1 MFAKLLDANSSLSSD
16 QPLLEPSSKAY
27 LNLGEPRVFY
37 DTAFLVPGGRFL
49 VQSRRGHLEVWDLG
63 PPDTPA
69 LAEPILLCQSSTKPH
84 VLAHEMCDDKL
95 AVRMVG
101 DDTLR
106 VAVASGYT
114 TFVVSYHSHCRPL
127 R

>member
-1 MFAKLLDANSSLSSD
+1 MFAQLLEANSSLSSD
-16 QPLLEPSSKAY
+16 QPLLEPSSKTY
-27 LNLGEPRVFY
+27 LKLGKPAVFY

-63 PPDTPA
+63 PPDAPV
-69 LAEPILLCQSSTKPH
+69 LAEPILLCESSTKPH
-84 VLAHEMCDDKL
+84 AATHEMCDDKL

-114 TFVVSYHSHCRPL
+114 TFVVSYHSPCHLL